1 MTTTQKIIKY
11 LAMAFAVFLI
21 FTIISSILGGI
32 FGLSK
37 VLGLKKNN
45 TISKELSNL
54 EWNKDNETI
63 RNLDININSSNLTI
77 KLGENFKIDTNN
89 DNIKCNQKGETLKIE
104 ENNNWFFENDSAEL
118 VIYIPRGI
126 EIDKTVINTGAGS
139 VNIEELITEKL
150 KLNLGAG
157 ETKIEKI
164 VTNDAKI
171 DTGAGKLKIAS
182 GNINDLD
189 LDIGIG
195 ETDITARITGES
207 KIDTGIGS
215 VKLNLIGAKEDY
227 KINVSKGIGEVKIA
241 GEKVADNETVG
252 NGENVIKLN
261 GGIGEIKVEFEL
273 EK

>member
-54 EWNKDNETI
+54 EWNKDSETI
-63 RNLDININSSNLTI
+63 KNLDININSSNLTI

-118 VIYIPRGI
+118 VIYIPRG
-126 EIDKTVINTGAGS
+126 
-139 VNIEELITEKL
+139 
-150 KLNLGAG
+150 
-157 ETKIEKI
+157 
-164 VTNDAKI
+164 NDAKI

-195 ETDITARITGES
+195 DTDITARITGKS

-241 GEKVADNETVG
+241 GEKVADNEIVG

>member
-189 LDIGIG
+189 LDIEIG
-195 ETDITARITGES
+195 ETDITARITGKS
-207 KIDTGIGS
+207 RIDTGIGS
-215 VKLNLIGAKEDY
+215 VRLNLIGTKEDY

-252 NGENVIKLN
+252 NGEDVIKLN